1 MKRLVRRMICFS
13 KKNQKNKGWQRTL
26 VKWNRKIDFLKWIET
41 PFLRSSPIEVC
52 SVCFM
57 FDYRWLLWL
66 SWWLSR
72 MTSWASFPY
81 PLLYP
86 NSSWRLWSW
95 TRWEVNLNTR
105 VDRGRCTC
113 GERPKYQLLIEDIQN
128 YVLCNIIPCRAWGS
142 VTSAFG
148 GYERPRVSGCAW
160 VHPEPGEVCTWILLA
175 HNPYSYLTRCI
186 FYIRY
191 SISVGSCG

>member
-1 MKRLVRRMICFS
+1 MQGGGAHRREGDIFELNTFS
-13 KKNQKNKGWQRTL
+13 CISFYWPKDQESKVLERYAYSENKGWQRTL
-26 VKWNRKIDFLKWIET
+26 VKWNGKIDFFKWKET
-41 PFLRSSPIEVC
+41 PFLSSSPIEVC
-52 SVCFM
+52 IVCFM

-113 GERPKYQLLIEDIQN
+113 GDRPKYQLLI
-128 YVLCNIIPCRAWGS
+128 
-142 VTSAFG
+142 
-148 GYERPRVSGCAW
+148 
-160 VHPEPGEVCTWILLA
+160 
-175 HNPYSYLTRCI
+175 
-186 FYIRY
+186 
-191 SISVGSCG
+191 

>member
-1 MKRLVRRMICFS
+1 MCIVWLI
-13 KKNQKNKGWQRTL
+13 
-26 VKWNRKIDFLKWIET
+26 
-41 PFLRSSPIEVC
+41 
-52 SVCFM
+52 
-57 FDYRWLLWL
+57 FDYRWLWWL
-66 SWWLSR
+66 SSWLSR

-142 VTSAFG
+142 ATSAFG
-148 GYERPRVSGCAW
+148 GYERSWVSGCAW
-160 VHPEPGEVCTWILLA
+160 VHPEPDEVCTWILLA
-175 HNPYSYLTRCI
+175 HNPYRYLTRCI
-186 FYIRY
+186 LYFTSDIRFQ
-191 SISVGSCG
+191 SGLVAKETFLSPISPSLLRPIPLHPSLHIVPGWVSV

>member
-1 MKRLVRRMICFS
+1 MASQVLKRLVRWKISEDMFYQ
-13 KKNQKNKGWQRTL
+13 KNQKNKGWQRTL

-95 TRWEVNLNTR
+95 TRWGVNLNTR

-113 GERPKYQLLIEDIQN
+113 RGKKYNPSKFPQGF
-128 YVLCNIIPCRAWGS
+128 P
-142 VTSAFG
+142 G
-148 GYERPRVSGCAW
+148 GAAVFFCSNTLPSFDTCK
-160 VHPEPGEVCTWILLA
+160 
-175 HNPYSYLTRCI
+175 
-186 FYIRY
+186 
-191 SISVGSCG
+191 